1 MLSDLAAGKLTPEMT
16 DKLADQMLKKALGE
30 NAPIAGINWRL
41 ATGEDLTFEEA
52 KAIEA
57 PGDPGK

>member
-1 MLSDLAAGKLTPEMT
+1 MT

-52 KAIEA
+52 KAIEV